1 MAKAPFV
8 VVGNSAAGL
17 NACEALRRCDQAT
30 PLILVSEEPTA
41 AYSRVATPY
50 YLCGEIGDATLFFKD
65 DAYYERLGI
74 TRRFGERVTAVDPSR
89 HRLTVED
96 GEELTYD
103 KLLLATGS
111 TPHRPPIAGL
121 DATEVLPHWT
131 LAHAQAIR
139 ERSREVSSA
148 AVLGAGFISLLTIN
162 AMWKLKPSIRFTVV
176 ELQPQVMPNLLDPPA
191 AAMLRRRME
200 ASGITVR
207 TGMEAVAVSQQ
218 QGRKL
223 VHLKDGSRL
232 DVEMIVLG
240 AGVRPNIDFLHGSG
254 IACQR
259 GILVDERMQ
268 TNQPDVYAAGDCAE
282 GFDFLSGE
290 RVVHAI
296 WPTAVEQ
303 GRIAGVNMAGGSARY
318 PGSLSMNVLDAFG
331 LTLTSIGI
339 FSERPGV
346 EMYSFTS
353 ANGDVYRK
361 IALRDGCLVGMIAA
375 GGPEEAR
382 SMGVVQQ
389 LIRRRLEIHRWKEAL
404 LRNPGIYGRICQES
418 QQGPGL
424 GRPPT
429 ATASASRRGPV

>member
-1 MAKAPFV
+1 MANAPYI

-17 NACEALRRCDQAT
+17 NACEALRRFDPAT
-30 PLILVSEEPTA
+30 PLILISEEPTV

-65 DAYYERLGI
+65 DAYYERLAI
-74 TRRFGERVTAVDPSR
+74 TRRFGERVTAVDPAR
-89 HRLTVED
+89 HRLTLEH
-96 GEELTYD
+96 GEELTYGT
-103 KLLLATGS
+103 LLLATGS
-111 TPHRPPIAGL
+111 TPRRPPIAGL
-121 DATEVLPHWT
+121 EATEVLPHWT

-176 ELQPQVMPNLLDPPA
+176 ELQPQVMPNLLDAPA

-207 TGMEAVAVSQQ
+207 TGMEAVAVRQEH
-218 QGRKL
+218 GRKH

-232 DVEMIVLG
+232 EVEMIVMG
-240 AGVRPNIDFLHGSG
+240 AGVRPNIDFLQGSG

-259 GILVDERMQ
+259 GILVDEHMR

-303 GRIAGVNMAGGSARY
+303 GRVAGASMAGGSAPY

-346 EMYSFTS
+346 EMHSFTS
-353 ANGDVYRK
+353 AGGDVYRK
-361 IALRDGCLVGMIAA
+361 IALRNGCLVGMIAA
-375 GGPEEAR
+375 GGPQEAR
-382 SMGVVQQ
+382 CMGVVQQ
-389 LIRRRLEIHRWKEAL
+389 LIRRRLGITPWREAL
-404 LRNPGIYGRICQES
+404 LRDPGVYGRIYQES
-418 QQGPGL
+418 QRGSGL

-429 ATASASRRGPV
+429 ATASVS

>member
-1 MAKAPFV
+1 
-8 VVGNSAAGL
+8 
-17 NACEALRRCDQAT
+17 
-30 PLILVSEEPTA
+30 
-41 AYSRVATPY
+41 
-50 YLCGEIGDATLFFKD
+50 
-65 DAYYERLGI
+65 
-74 TRRFGERVTAVDPSR
+74 
-89 HRLTVED
+89 
-96 GEELTYD
+96 
-103 KLLLATGS
+103 
-111 TPHRPPIAGL
+111 
-121 DATEVLPHWT
+121 
-131 LAHAQAIR
+131 
-139 ERSREVSSA
+139 
-148 AVLGAGFISLLTIN
+148 
-162 AMWKLKPSIRFTVV
+162 
-176 ELQPQVMPNLLDPPA
+176 MPNLLDPPA

-339 FSERPGV
+339 FSERPGR
-346 EMYSFTS
+346 YT
-353 ANGDVYRK
+353 
-361 IALRDGCLVGMIAA
+361 A
-375 GGPEEAR
+375 G
-382 SMGVVQQ
+382 
-389 LIRRRLEIHRWKEAL
+389 RRR
-404 LRNPGIYGRICQES
+404 C
-418 QQGPGL
+418 
-424 GRPPT
+424 
-429 ATASASRRGPV
+429 